1 MILAK
6 YWLFWLFS
14 ACPSG
19 IEYFEISFWKFA
31 VFALPSPRRIEE
43 EDEMDTHWLKS
54 LSNLQCQ
61 FKGLQEVEK
70 FFESDYQWID
80 EVVTEATALFKK
92 NSTQSSSQIDN
103 SDEAEVEDA
112 ANVSDDVAP
121 VLLPTTPR
129 VIYKISKIFRN
140 VFYKVFS

>member
-1 MILAK
+1 MKIRGVCA
-6 YWLFWLFS
+6 
-14 ACPSG
+14 
-19 IEYFEISFWKFA
+19 
-31 VFALPSPRRIEE
+31 PRRIEE

-129 VIYKISKIFRN
+129 VIYKVSNIFRN

>member
-1 MILAK
+1 MIIPTFCEQTTAK
-6 YWLFWLFS
+6 K
-14 ACPSG
+14 P
-19 IEYFEISFWKFA
+19 EPP
-31 VFALPSPRRIEE
+31 LPDKE

-92 NSTQSSSQIDN
+92 NNTQSSSQIDN

-140 VFYKVFS
+140 VFYRVFPRLNKAVRKGYV